1 MRKSNKT
8 TICSKDSQLKRKP
21 IINADDPEYKQA
33 MKEAK
38 KEYDAWRN
46 APKVK
51 RIFQKLEKFK
61 DQF

>member
-1 MRKSNKT
+1 MK
-8 TICSKDSQLKRKP
+8 ICNMDTQLKRKP
-21 IINADDPEYKQA
+21 LINADDPEYKKA

-38 KEYDAWRN
+38 KEYDMWVN
-46 APKVK
+46 TPKTK